1 VSRYLLRRLLHS
13 IVVVLGVTLVVFAL
27 LHLSGDPARLL
38 LPVEASAED
47 VAQFREVR
55 GLNDPLPVQY
65 VRFLANAL
73 RGDFGDSI
81 RHHEPALQ
89 LVLSRMPAT
98 LELTFAAILFSLLI
112 AIPVGIISA
121 LRRNSIYDSVGMTL
135 ALLGQSM
142 PTFWLGIMLI
152 FVVSVRLGWLP
163 PFGRGGIDRLILPA
177 VTLGA
182 YAAAMTTR
190 LLRSSLLEVLS
201 KNYITTARAKGLRE
215 TVVVYRHALKNAAIP
230 VVTVV
235 GLQVAS
241 LMGGAI
247 IVETVFAYPGMGLLA
262 VQAINGR
269 DYTVVQAFVVV
280 VALLV
285 IAINFFVDVLYTY
298 LDPRVTLE

>member
-1 VSRYLLRRLLHS
+1 MLGYLLRRLLQS
-13 IVVVLGVTLVVFAL
+13 IVVVLGVSLVVFAL

-38 LPVEASAED
+38 LPVEATAED
-47 VAQFREVR
+47 VAKFRQAT
-55 GLNDPLPVQY
+55 GLDDPLPLQY

-73 RGDFGDSI
+73 RLDFGDSL
-81 RHHEPALQ
+81 RHHQPALQ
-89 LVLSRMPAT
+89 LVLERVPAT
-98 LELTFAAILFSLLI
+98 LQLVATAMFFSLLI
-112 AIPVGIISA
+112 AIPVGTISA
-121 LRRNSIYDSVGMTL
+121 LRRDSIYDTLGMML

-142 PTFWLGIMLI
+142 PAFWLGIMLI
-152 FVVSVRLGWLP
+152 LVLSVKLEWLP
-163 PFGRGGIDRLILPA
+163 PFGRDGLDHLILPA
-177 VTLGA
+177 MTLGA
-182 YAAAMTTR
+182 YATAMTTR

-201 KNYITTARAKGLRE
+201 KNYIRTARAKGLRE

-285 IAINFFVDVLYTY
+285 VAINFFVDIIYTY
-298 LDPRVTLE
+298 LDPRIALE